1 MKDAYY
7 FSHDG
12 NARNDEKLL
21 AVRMKYGW
29 EGYGLFWAIIEKL
42 RESSNY
48 ILSKDYSLIAFDL
61 RTDATKVKSLIE
73 DFGLFLFTEDD
84 KCFYSE
90 RLKNSMDYKESK
102 SIKARESISKRW
114 DKYKPDTD
122 VIRTYN
128 DGNTIK
134 GKESKVNEKKESI
147 ESDNL
152 EKEATEFL
160 TTLPENI
167 KNLAKKTGMNKLII
181 YQTLKSDKET
191 CELSSM
197 FIKAF
202 YLDET
207 YRENVR
213 RSYMLKESLLNEYII
228 KFGNYIQSTEKYLNM
243 WDEKSIKN
251 YFVNWMKTSV
261 EYPTKPQSNGKS

>member
-1 MKDAYY
+1 MVMKDAYY

-48 ILSKDYSLIAFDL
+48 ILSKDYNLISFDL
-61 RTDATKVKSLIE
+61 RTDASTIKSIIE
-73 DFGLFLFTEDD
+73 DFGLFLFTEDE

-134 GKESKVNEKKESI
+134 GKESIVKEKKESI
-147 ESDNL
+147 VKDIKNPAQPTNESDLGNIFNGL
-152 EKEATEFL
+152 
-160 TTLPENI
+160 LPEFSEYINARIQSNVPFKFHEEWAKRKDCYYGLVLNNQNFQKKI
-167 KNLAKKTGMNKLII
+167 KNKNISEDDAKKYLAEW
-181 YQTLKSDKET
+181 LKH
-191 CELSSM
+191 L
-197 FIKAF
+197 
-202 YLDET
+202 Y
-207 YRENVR
+207 
-213 RSYMLKESLLNEYII
+213 
-228 KFGNYIQSTEKYLNM
+228 
-243 WDEKSIKN
+243 
-251 YFVNWMKTSV
+251 
-261 EYPTKPQSNGKS
+261 

>member
-1 MKDAYY
+1 MKTS
-7 FSHDG
+7 F
-12 NARNDEKLL
+12 LL
-21 AVRMKYGW
+21 HKDS
-29 EGYGLFWAIIEKL
+29 LK
-42 RESSNY
+42 
-48 ILSKDYSLIAFDL
+48 ILDL
-61 RTDATKVKSLIE
+61 MTNEQAGIFIKSIYEYQINGTLPE
-73 DFGLFLFTEDD
+73 LDFGMQVAVIPFINQFERDANLYQDTVEKRREAGAKGGKQRVANQASASNFKQTQANQADND
-84 KCFYSE
+84 KDNDSVKE
-90 RLKNSMDYKESK
+90 KEKES
-102 SIKARESISKRW
+102 
-114 DKYKPDTD
+114 D
-122 VIRTYN
+122 N
-128 DGNTIK
+128 
-134 GKESKVNEKKESI
+134 
-147 ESDNL
+147 DNL

-160 TTLPENI
+160 TTLPDNI